1 MSFTINSN
9 WRNEN
14 LKCYFCGETKS
25 VKYKTTLIVID
36 SIPVDARDAEREVCI
51 CNKCA
56 LRMIGTM
63 TRSDMINFIKTHH
76 NIHITH
82 DLFDA
87 DEYIYSDIDG
97 LIWDEHGYLFEDWSS
112 VADRWSGANGIRMRT
127 GGKWENGW
135 HIKE

>member
-1 MSFTINSN
+1 MSFTSNLN

-14 LKCYFCGETKS
+14 LKCYFCGETES

-36 SIPVDARDAEREVCI
+36 SIPVDVRDAEKEVCI

-63 TRSDMINFIKTHH
+63 TRNEMINFIKRYH
-76 NIHITH
+76 NIPIAH
-82 DLFDA
+82 DLFNE

-112 VADRWSGANGIRMRT
+112 VTDRWSGANGIRMRT
-127 GGKWENGW
+127 GDRWETGW